1 MKYLIT
7 DPCYII
13 SHADWDALCDQAT
26 KQEKEQGRDWCDT
39 FHDLVA
45 AHLRTISGNQYA
57 DACGTGYGDWTNYMF
72 GRAVK
77 QSEFGADSGMVCM
90 VELTDKLTEYIN
102 GDKENSVME
111 VMSLS
116 AVLESDDV
124 LHAEFNTDNPN
135 WTELCVL
142 DSRGSV
148 VAYSEPYETEDED
161 EDEDAEE
168 EE

>member
-13 SHADWDALCDQAT
+13 SHSDWDALCDQAT
-26 KQEKEQGRDWCDT
+26 EEEKYQGRDWSDI
-39 FHDLVA
+39 FGKLVA

-57 DACGTGYGDWTNYMF
+57 DACDTGYGDWENHMF

-90 VELTDKLTEYIN
+90 VELTSKLTEYIN
-102 GDKENSVME
+102 VDKENSIAN

-124 LHAEFNTDNPN
+124 LHAEFNTDNSN
-135 WTELCVL
+135 WTELCVV

-148 VAYSEPYETEDED
+148 VAYSEPYEDED
-161 EDEDAEE
+161 EDEEE